1 ASALIVALLIT
12 QFVAFFGS
20 LLYGQLAKKIG
31 AKRSLF
37 VGIIAYSL
45 ITMIGFF
52 MSQVWHFYALAVAI
66 GLFQGGIQAISR
78 SFYSRII
85 PVNKSAEFYGFFNL
99 LGKFAAVIGP
109 SLMAVVGLLTRNA
122 GDVQIGNLHL
132 ENMGIRLSVLSV
144 LLLFIIGGLLLRKVD
159 VNEGKKNVQYLK

>member
-1 ASALIVALLIT
+1 MV
-12 QFVAFFGS
+12 
-20 LLYGQLAKKIG
+20 
-31 AKRSLF
+31 
-37 VGIIAYSL
+37 
-45 ITMIGFF
+45 GFF

-78 SFYSRII
+78 SYYSRII

-109 SLMAVVGLLTRNA
+109 SLMGIVGLLTRNA
-122 GDVQIGNLHL
+122 GDLQIGRLHL

-159 VNEGKKNVQYLK
+159 EKEGKENVQYLK